1 MPDVSTTPA
10 ASPPAERVIPVRHW
24 GRLAAGVIAGA
35 LLAALLAFFATNE
48 QIKWEAVGRYLF
60 APTVLQG
67 VWVTVQLTVLSMV
80 IGVALGVVLAV
91 MRQSSNGVLRWVSGL
106 YVWFFRGTPVL
117 VQIVFWFNIALFV
130 PMIGFGEFQVSTN
143 QVVTSF
149 VAALLALSLNEA
161 AYMAE
166 IIRAGITSIDRGQGE
181 AAAALGY
188 TPLQTMTRIVLPQA
202 LRVIVPPTGNET
214 INMLKTTSLVSV
226 VAAQDLLTR
235 VQEIS
240 ARNYLV
246 IELLIV
252 ASLWYIAMTTVAS
265 VGQYYLE
272 RRLSRGY
279 ARAPEKLTLGA
290 LLRGLL
296 PLRPTATRTSGRS
309 VR

>member
-1 MPDVSTTPA
+1 MSDDSST
-10 ASPPAERVIPVRHW
+10 AERVIPVRHR
-24 GRLAAGVIAGA
+24 GRFVAGTVAII
-35 LLAALLAFFATNE
+35 LLGGLLYFFATNE
-48 QIKWEAVGRYLF
+48 QIRWDAVGRYLF
-60 APTVLQG
+60 GPTVLQG
-67 VWVTVQLTVLSMV
+67 VWVTIQLTVLSMV
-80 IGVALGVVLAV
+80 IGVVLGVVLAV
-91 MRQSSNGVLRWVSGL
+91 MRQSANGVLRWIAGL
-106 YVWFFRGTPVL
+106 YIWFFRGTPVL

-130 PMIGFGEFQVSTN
+130 PMIGVGEFQVSTN
-143 QVVTSF
+143 QLVTGF

-188 TPLQTMTRIVLPQA
+188 TPLQTMTRIILPQA

-252 ASLWYIAMTTVAS
+252 ASIWYIAMTTVAS

-279 ARAPEKLTLGA
+279 ARTPDKLTFRSV
-290 LLRGLL
+290 LRGML
-296 PLRPTATRTSGRS
+296 PLRSTARSTS
-309 VR
+309 

>member
-1 MPDVSTTPA
+1 MMSEVSAPV
-10 ASPPAERVIPVRHW
+10 ERVIPVRRW
-24 GRLAAGVIAGA
+24 GRLTAGVIAAAVLVG
-35 LLAALLAFFATNE
+35 LLVFFATNE
-48 QIKWEAVGRYLF
+48 QIRWDAVGRYVF

-67 VWVTVQLTVLSMV
+67 VWVTIQLTVLSML

-91 MRQSSNGVLRWVSGL
+91 MRQSQNGVLRWTAGL

-130 PMIGFGEFQVSTN
+130 PVIAIGEFTVSTN
-143 QVVTSF
+143 SVVTSF

-166 IIRAGITSIDRGQGE
+166 IIRAGITSIDRGQSE

-188 TPLQTMTRIVLPQA
+188 TPLQTMSRIVLPQA
-202 LRVIVPPTGNET
+202 LRVIVPPTGNEA

-252 ASLWYIAMTTVAS
+252 ASIWYIAVTTIAS
-265 VGQYYLE
+265 IGQYYLE

-279 ARAPEKLTLGA
+279 ARSNQKLTLA
-290 LLRGLL
+290 SLIRGLL
-296 PLRPTATRTSGRS
+296 PLRPTGRRAS
-309 VR
+309 

>member
-1 MPDVSTTPA
+1 MSEATATP
-10 ASPPAERVIPVRHW
+10 ERVVPVRHW
-24 GRLAAGVIAGA
+24 GRLAAGVLAA
-35 LLAALLAFFATNE
+35 LALAALLWFFATNDN
-48 QIKWEAVGRYLF
+48 IRWSAVGRYLF
-60 APTVLQG
+60 GPTVLEG
-67 VWVTVQLTVLSMV
+67 VWVTLQLTVLSMV
-80 IGVALGVVLAV
+80 IGVVLGVVLAV
-91 MRQSSNGVLRWVSGL
+91 MRQSKNGVLRWVAGL

-130 PMIGFGEFQVSTN
+130 PTITIGGFSVSTN
-143 QVVTSF
+143 TIVTSF
-149 VAALLALSLNEA
+149 GAALLALALNEA

-166 IIRAGITSIDRGQGE
+166 IIRAGITSIDRGQAE
-181 AAAALGY
+181 AASALGY
-188 TPLQTMTRIVLPQA
+188 TPLQTMTHIVLPQA

-252 ASLWYIAMTTVAS
+252 ASIWYIALTTVAS

-279 ARAPEKLTLGA
+279 ARGRKRLTAGD

-296 PLRPTATRTSGRS
+296 PIRTTERRPS
-309 VR
+309 

>member
-1 MPDVSTTPA
+1 MSD
-10 ASPPAERVIPVRHW
+10 ASPPVERVVPVRHW
-24 GRLAAGVIAGA
+24 GRLVAGVIA
-35 LLAALLAFFATNE
+35 AALLVALLVFFALNE
-48 QIKWEAVGRYLF
+48 QIRWEAVGRYLF

-67 VWVTVQLTVLSMV
+67 VWVTIQLTVLSMLL
-80 IGVALGVVLAV
+80 GVALGIVLAL
-91 MRQSSNGVLRWVSGL
+91 MRQSANGVLRWVAGL

-130 PMIGFGEFQVSTN
+130 PTIGFGDWQVSTN
-143 QVVTSF
+143 QVVTGF

-188 TPLQTMTRIVLPQA
+188 TPLQTMSRIVLPQA

-252 ASLWYIAMTTVAS
+252 ASVWYIAMTTIAS

-279 ARAPEKLTLGA
+279 ARETQKLTFA
-290 LLRGLL
+290 SVIRGLL
-296 PLRPTATRTSGRS
+296 PLRPSTRRPS
-309 VR
+309 

>member
-1 MPDVSTTPA
+1 MSDVS
-10 ASPPAERVIPVRHW
+10 PPVERVVPVRHW
-24 GRLAAGVIAGA
+24 GRLVAGA
-35 LLAALLAFFATNE
+35 IAAVLLAGLLVFFATNE
-48 QIKWEAVGRYLF
+48 QIRWEAVGRYLF

-67 VWVTVQLTVLSMV
+67 VWVTLQLTVLSMV

-91 MRQSSNGVLRWVSGL
+91 MRQSPNGVLRWVAGL
-106 YVWFFRGTPVL
+106 YIWFFRGTPVL

-130 PMIGFGEFQVSTN
+130 PVIAIGEFSVSTN
-143 QVVTSF
+143 QIVTSF

-188 TPLQTMTRIVLPQA
+188 TPLQTMSRIVLPQA

-246 IELLIV
+246 IELLLV
-252 ASLWYIAMTTVAS
+252 ASIWYIAMTTVAS

-279 ARAPEKLTLGA
+279 ARSAQKLTFA
-290 LLRGLL
+290 SLLRGLL
-296 PLRPTATRTSGRS
+296 PLRPSGRRAS
-309 VR
+309 